1 MKTSK
6 SLLVGVF
13 LSATLGSGLGSAHAN
28 DVSLKSAPVEF
39 FYCRERLPT
48 FDQDTES
55 WIPAAPSPD
64 DTFIDVDERCNDDP
78 PGVEEARRL
87 RQVTLGGYF

>member
-6 SLLVGVF
+6 SLLIGVF

-28 DVSLKSAPVEF
+28 DVSLNIAPVEP
-39 FYCRERLPT
+39 FYCRETLPT
-48 FDQDTES
+48 IDQDTES

-64 DTFIDVDERCNDDP
+64 DTFIDVDERCNDGP
-78 PGVEEARRL
+78 PGLEPSQRAEAM
-87 RQVTLGGYF
+87 TAGGHF